1 MTTII
6 TPAHVTSEL
15 SLVGFVAAFLTAAT
29 VWIVWYVHETI
40 FPVRDLGF
48 FLTFIIVFVPFVML
62 IYFGLDAIIDDAVAT
77 GAGWPPEFPFGLPP
91 EIPFLAVVYI
101 GLTVWLGLRWRKLK
115 IRQRGTPR

>member
-29 VWIVWYVHETI
+29 VWVLWYVHETI

-62 IYFGLDAIIDDAVAT
+62 IYFGLDAIVDDAVAT
-77 GAGWPPEFPFGLPP
+77 RAGRPVELPVGLPP
-91 EIPFLAVVYI
+91 EIPVLAVVYI
-101 GLTVWLGLRWRKLK
+101 GLTVWLGMRWRKLK
-115 IRQRGTPR
+115 TVKE